1 MNVSTFDQASG
12 VLVCLFEVASR
23 TFAVEISHAREAHVF
38 NDYTVVPLAP
48 PHLIGMT
55 NLRGAIIPIVDL
67 RLLLGLSTGAG
78 TVHALVVEANA
89 IRVALAVDR
98 VLGVEALEEE
108 VEAGDAD
115 AAHSDLERRR
125 LRRGDDV
132 VPVLDVVKIVDSLVR
147 RAPSE
152 TGDAPAV
159 AKEGE
164 A

>member
-1 MNVSTFDQASG
+1 
-12 VLVCLFEVASR
+12 
-23 TFAVEISHAREAHVF
+23 
-38 NDYTVVPLAP
+38 
-48 PHLIGMT
+48 MT

-132 VPVLDVVKIVDSLVR
+132 VPVLDVVKIVDSLVH

-152 TGDAPAV
+152 TVDASAV

-164 A
+164 G

>member
-1 MNVSTFDQASG
+1 
-12 VLVCLFEVASR
+12 
-23 TFAVEISHAREAHVF
+23 
-38 NDYTVVPLAP
+38 
-48 PHLIGMT
+48 MT

-67 RLLLGLSTGAG
+67 RLLLGLSTGTG
-78 TVHALVVEANA
+78 TGHALVVEANA

-98 VLGVEALEEE
+98 VLGVEALEEG
-108 VEAGDAD
+108 VEAGDAH
-115 AAHSDLERRR
+115 AAHSALERSH
-125 LRRGDDV
+125 LRRGDDA